1 MLDQNEDLKKHT
13 FLRNRE
19 NFGELFRELFPKLYH
34 FSYDIVKDKEIASDI
49 VHESFIRLWESG
61 NNLKPDSN
69 IEAVLITICRNQCLN
84 FLKHKKVILRFQ
96 ENAKAALT
104 EVGLMSGVLNNSSL
118 DRIDYILLQEKLSGS
133 IRNLPEQCR
142 KVFELSRFKRKKYSE
157 IGEILKIS
165 VKTVEAHMS
174 LALKR
179 LREDLK
185 DFL

>member
-1 MLDQNEDLKKHT
+1 MLDQDENLKRHT
-13 FLRNRE
+13 FKKSKE
-19 NFGELFRELFPKLYH
+19 IFGALFHELYPKLFR

-49 VHESFIRLWESG
+49 THESFMQLWESG
-61 NNLKPDSN
+61 NNLKPGSN
-69 IEAVLITICRNQCLN
+69 IEAFLITVCRNKCLN
-84 FLKHKKVILRFQ
+84 FLKHKKVILNY
-96 ENAKAALT
+96 ESSKKNELT
-104 EVGLMSGVLNNSSL
+104 EADLMSGVLSEAWLEHL
-118 DRIDYILLQEKLSGS
+118 DYRLLQERLTGAVAK
-133 IRNLPEQCR
+133 LPEQCR

-157 IGEILKIS
+157 IAEILNIS